1 MKKTIIAGLVLLVAI
16 VGGAFIR
23 TNSSSD
29 EKAPNYTA
37 GDYEADT
44 WYETVEYDDYTVIKH
59 RTMGA
64 ASVIVEFTEGDS
76 PVSVT
81 IANGSKT
88 TLIYAEDK
96 TSYDMYISYRNDTYV
111 IEDDFSNLDTI
122 VNYAFDWSEDTF
134 LGTYDEEETMYT
146 DEDGNLVYKDENG
159 NEVVYQYADEIE

>member
-23 TNSSSD
+23 TNSGSD
-29 EKAPNYTA
+29 TPHYEA

-59 RTMGA
+59 KTMGKP
-64 ASVIVEFTEGDS
+64 SVIVEFEKEGL

-88 TLIYAEDK
+88 TLIYTEDK
-96 TSYDMYISYRNDTYV
+96 TSYDMSSAIKM
-111 IEDDFSNLDTI
+111 IHI
-122 VNYAFDWSEDTF
+122 
-134 LGTYDEEETMYT
+134 
-146 DEDGNLVYKDENG
+146 
-159 NEVVYQYADEIE
+159 